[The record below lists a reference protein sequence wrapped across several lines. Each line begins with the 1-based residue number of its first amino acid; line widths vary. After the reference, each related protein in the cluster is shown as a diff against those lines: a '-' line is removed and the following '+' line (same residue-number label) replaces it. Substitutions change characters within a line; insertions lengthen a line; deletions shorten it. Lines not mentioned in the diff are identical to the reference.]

1 MSKELDY
8 IEEGLNVAANKG
20 AFTLKESAQIQHCV
34 DVTRSK
40 LNDLDKV
47 KEESKKLQEEL
58 KKLQEEPLK
67 EEPGNKPGPS
77 LTKDDKPISDKDPI
91 KQINHK

>member
-47 KEESKKLQEEL
+47 KEEL

>member
-47 KEESKKLQEEL
+47 KEEL
-58 KKLQEEPLK
+58 KKLQEETLK
-67 EEPGNKPGPS
+67 EEPGKKPGPS
-77 LTKDDKPISDKDPI
+77 LTKDDKFIGEKDPI
-91 KQINHK
+91 KQIKHK